1 MLYLFFTYFGYLVLI
16 INFILYSKG
25 FSKFGKAFQTYN
37 YYLFLLVIV
46 QFAMEVLVLFKINN
60 LYLIHFYFIGQFI
73 LLGLFYK
80 NLLENN
86 PFQKKIV
93 TISIYSGLLVLAVQ
107 YLFEPELFFKFNLL
121 EIVVTSLLV
130 VFFALIYLYNML
142 LNTKKYYYI
151 TVGLIIYLLAS
162 TVLFLVGNLTIDL
175 SNDFKLITWNLN
187 AFFVL
192 VNQLFIL
199 YEWKVSFKTNKTIN
213 ETI

>member
-60 LYLIHFYFIGQFI
+60 LYLIHLYFIGQFI

-80 NLLENN
+80 TLLGNN
-86 PFQKKIV
+86 PLQKKIV
-93 TISIYSGLLVLAVQ
+93 IISMYLGLLVLAIQ

-121 EIVVTSLLV
+121 EIILTSLLV
-130 VFFALIYLYNML
+130 VFFALLYLYNML
-142 LNTKKYYYI
+142 LNNKRYYYI

-199 YEWKVSFKTNKTIN
+199 YEWNVSFRTNKAIKT
-213 ETI
+213 TL